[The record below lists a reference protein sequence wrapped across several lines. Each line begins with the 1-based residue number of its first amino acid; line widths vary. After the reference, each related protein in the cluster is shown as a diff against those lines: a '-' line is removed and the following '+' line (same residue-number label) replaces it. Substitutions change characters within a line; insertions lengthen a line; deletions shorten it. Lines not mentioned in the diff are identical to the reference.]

1 MMKCYGD
8 GKVDTS
14 PGVGT
19 SYYHLKYLDSFVH
32 DFLLS
37 L

>member
-1 MMKCYGD
+1 MMKCYGY

-19 SYYHLKYLDSFVH
+19 SYYHLNCETPF
-32 DFLLS
+32 
-37 L
+37 